1 MGAGEEESTPL
12 LLVHKDFDVI
22 VNHQEENDFVLKMN
36 SSRSKTNILRRIATF
51 DDSDIDS
58 IFSDLRSQ
66 EESSCVG
73 ISCDA
78 DKYAT
83 CNPFQRAFPERSFAL
98 VVTLLLELPTLFF
111 ISGGSDQLC
120 FLIGRKKYT
129 TLISLLPLTSAISG
143 NVGLQAS
150 TLTTRAISHLH
161 VRKDNYFSWLM
172 NEIAAAIYL
181 GFVIGLVMAI
191 IAFAMGGYNY
201 AFAFSIF
208 FAQFIG
214 IATAGCT
221 GTFAPLLFTFIFHRD
236 SGKWG
241 GPLETA
247 VQDIVGSFA
256 MIVVTYQIMQFFGPF
271 DIEPT
276 DICGSGG

>member
-22 VNHQEENDFVLKMN
+22 VNHQEENDFHLKKN

-51 DDSDIDS
+51 MTLILIVSLVIYDH
-58 IFSDLRSQ
+58 RKNPP
-66 EESSCVG
+66 VG
-73 ISCDA
+73 ISCDS

-83 CNPFQRAFPERSFAL
+83 CNPFQCAFPERSFAL
-98 VVTLLLELPTLFF
+98 IVTLLLELPTLFF

-143 NVGLQAS
+143 NVRLQAS

-161 VRKDNYFSWLM
+161 VRKDNYFSWLHK
-172 NEIAAAIYL
+172 EISAAIYL

-201 AFAFSIF
+201 AFSFSIF

-214 IATAGCT
+214 IATAGIT
-221 GTFAPLLFTFIFHRD
+221 GTFTQLLFTFIFHRD

-241 GPLETA
+241 GQLEMA